1 MHRATYVATRLLQM
15 IPTLLLIGV
24 AVFIIARLLPGDS
37 VSAMLGDRA
46 TDEAIQRLTRQ
57 LGLDQSIFAQFIA
70 FLQAIGRG
78 EFGTSLAF
86 RVPVTSLIAERL
98 PVTLM
103 LTGLA
108 TLIAI
113 ILSVPL
119 AFCAALQA
127 NRWPDLLIRSVFQVG
142 LSSPIFFVGL
152 VLLTV
157 FAAWLHIFPVGGY
170 GEGFLD
176 NLHHLFLPAL
186 TLALSFAAVI
196 MRSLRASIL
205 QVLRAEF
212 VDFAKAK
219 GLSGRIILFRHVMRN
234 ALIATVTLIGLHIG
248 QLLGGAVITESV
260 FAVPGAGRLM
270 VDSIFARDYPVIQG
284 LTLVLALLVSI
295 AFLVTD
301 LIQMWLDPRVSRS

>member
-1 MHRATYVATRLLQM
+1 
-15 IPTLLLIGV
+15 
-24 AVFIIARLLPGDS
+24 
-37 VSAMLGDRA
+37 
-46 TDEAIQRLTRQ
+46 
-57 LGLDQSIFAQFIA
+57 LDQSIFAQFIT

-78 EFGTSLAF
+78 ELGTSLAF

-108 TLIAI
+108 TVIAI
-113 ILSVPL
+113 VLAVPL
-119 AFCAALQA
+119 AFLAALQA

-157 FAAWLHIFPVGGY
+157 FAAWFHIFPVGGY
-170 GEGFLD
+170 GDGFLD
-176 NLHHLFLPAL
+176 NLHHLFLPSL

-205 QVLRAEF
+205 QVLQAEF
-212 VDFAKAK
+212 VDFARAK
-219 GLSGRIILFRHVMRN
+219 GLAGRIILFRHVMRN

-260 FAVPGAGRLM
+260 FAVPGLGRLM
-270 VDSIFARDYPVIQG
+270 VDSIFARDYPVIQS

-301 LIQMWLDPRVSRS
+301 IIQMWLDPRVSRS

>member
-1 MHRATYVATRLLQM
+1 M

-170 GEGFLD
+170 GESFLD

-212 VDFAKAK
+212 VEFAKAK

-260 FAVPGAGRLM
+260 FAVPGVGRLM
-270 VDSIFARDYPVIQG
+270 VDSIFARDYPVIQS

-301 LIQMWLDPRVSRS
+301 IIQMWLDPRVGRS

>member
-1 MHRATYVATRLLQM
+1 M

-119 AFCAALQA
+119 AFYAALQA

-170 GEGFLD
+170 GESFLD

-212 VDFAKAK
+212 VEFAKAK

-260 FAVPGAGRLM
+260 FAVPGVGRLM
-270 VDSIFARDYPVIQG
+270 VDSIFARDYPVIQS

-301 LIQMWLDPRVSRS
+301 IIQMWLDPRVGRS